1 MIQRRSFDLSNQA
14 NLFGIDAPLDSV
26 PELPS
31 GFAYRYDLILPE
43 EERELV
49 GRFETLPFKP
59 FEFHGFLGK
68 RQVISF
74 GWRYDF
80 AGRALRDSDPIPAFL
95 LPLRQKA
102 AAFAGVPP
110 ESLEQILI
118 NKYAADAGIG
128 WHRDKPMFQDVIAV
142 SLLGAC
148 VLRLRRK
155 RGAAWERKSHA
166 IRARSAY
173 LLRGEVRQEWE
184 HSIPAVDRLRYSV
197 TFRNFAQGS
206 TI

>member
-1 MIQRRSFDLSNQA
+1 MMQRRSFALSNQA
-14 NLFGIDAPLDSV
+14 NLFGIDAPSESA

-31 GFAYRYDLILPE
+31 GFAYWDGLILPE

-49 GRFETLPFKP
+49 EHFETLPFKP

-102 AAFAGVPP
+102 ADFAGVPAD
-110 ESLEQILI
+110 SLEQVLG
-118 NKYAADAGIG
+118 KQT
-128 WHRDKPMFQDVIAV
+128 FQ
-142 SLLGAC
+142 
-148 VLRLRRK
+148 K
-155 RGAAWERKSHA
+155 
-166 IRARSAY
+166 
-173 LLRGEVRQEWE
+173 
-184 HSIPAVDRLRYSV
+184 
-197 TFRNFAQGS
+197 F
-206 TI
+206 

>member
-1 MIQRRSFDLSNQA
+1 MMQRRSFALSNQA
-14 NLFGIDAPLDSV
+14 NLFGIDAPSESA

-31 GFAYRYDLILPE
+31 GFAYRDGLILPE

-49 GRFETLPFKP
+49 EHFETLPFKP

-102 AAFAGVPP
+102 ADFAGVPAD
-110 ESLEQILI
+110 SLEQVLV
-118 NKYAADAGIG
+118 NKYDAGAGIG

-142 SLLGAC
+142 SLLGSC
-148 VLRLRRK
+148 MLRLRRK
-155 RGAAWERKSHA
+155 LGAAWERKSRA
-166 IRARSAY
+166 VQARSAY

-206 TI
+206 AI